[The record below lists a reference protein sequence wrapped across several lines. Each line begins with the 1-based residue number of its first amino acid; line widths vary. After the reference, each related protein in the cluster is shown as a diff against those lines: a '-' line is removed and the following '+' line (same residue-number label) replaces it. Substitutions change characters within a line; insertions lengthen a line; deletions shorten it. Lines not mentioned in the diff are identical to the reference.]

1 MLDDAGTAWGAI
13 GAGAG
18 AALKP
23 ARHLLRLSPCCPC
36 RFVVAAKTITQQH
49 IHVPMSHHRFRLPM
63 HECGSKSA
71 SGKAAPMLEEP
82 PRALLRSEVPG
93 DCPLGGPITGLAAA
107 LGFPHAFAGGAGAA
121 FSALAYLGGCTT
133 GPIPSELDIWGCL
146 GEGPCTWTQ
155 CGPLMPALRVVFG
168 HLHCCGVTLGSLLRS
183 LRAAQVW
190 TDVTC
195 ISWVVEREVSAAA
208 QLDIF
213 CGALTA
219 GSAIDMSACRTR

>member
-1 MLDDAGTAWGAI
+1 MPSPALSRPDDVTWGSADEMLDDAGTAWGAI

-63 HECGSKSA
+63 HGCGSKSA

-146 GEGPCTWTQ
+146 GDGPCTWTQ
-155 CGPLMPALRVVFG
+155 LTPLTPAFCALFSGVAVLRCHSREPAWKFQS
-168 HLHCCGVTLGSLLRS
+168 CSGVDR
-183 LRAAQVW
+183 
-190 TDVTC
+190 VTC
-195 ISWVVEREVSAAA
+195 
-208 QLDIF
+208 
-213 CGALTA
+213 
-219 GSAIDMSACRTR
+219 MS